1 MSDIPKKIQPGL
13 AYGGALVS
21 FLCLFLVLMS
31 NASSPDQQIL
41 GTWQEVSWEY
51 EKVDREGY
59 EPLQPG
65 AAITDTMRGLI
76 ARDRIIHKAETWQFR
91 PDGTLFLSGKP
102 EQGRAAQWALKGR
115 GHVLFMHYNQRNE
128 ESYDITKLTQD
139 ELILNFHTDMQVRGI
154 AKITFKKIR

>member
-1 MSDIPKKIQPGL
+1 MPNLPKKIQPGL
-13 AYGGALVS
+13 AYGGALAS

-51 EKVDREGY
+51 EKVDSEGY
-59 EPLQPG
+59 AALQPG
-65 AAITDTMRGLI
+65 AAIADTMRGLI
-76 ARDRIIHKAETWQFR
+76 ARDRIIHEAETWQFQ
-91 PDGTLFLSGKP
+91 PDGTLFLSGQP
-102 EQGRAAQWALKGR
+102 NQGRAAQWTLKGR
-115 GHVLFMHYNQRNE
+115 GHVLFMHYDQRNQ

-139 ELILNFHTDMQVRGI
+139 ELVLNFHTDMQVRGI